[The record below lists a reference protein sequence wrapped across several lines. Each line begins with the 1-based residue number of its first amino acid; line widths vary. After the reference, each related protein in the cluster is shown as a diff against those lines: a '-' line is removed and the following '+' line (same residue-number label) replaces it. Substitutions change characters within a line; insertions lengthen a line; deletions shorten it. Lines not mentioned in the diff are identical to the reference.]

1 MKTIKA
7 VKSKTEKTAAATPTG
22 SPRRQTTVKPAT
34 TKAPAK
40 KTSRVITT
48 EVIASRAYILWEKAG
63 RPPGR
68 DVEYWLQAE
77 KELKES
83 SFAA

>member
-1 MKTIKA
+1 MKTIKSA
-7 VKSKTEKTAAATPTG
+7 KSRTEKNTITAPAA
-22 SPRRQTTVKPAT
+22 PRRTTIVKAT
-34 TKAPAK
+34 KAMAPAK
-40 KTSRVITT
+40 QPSRVVTT
-48 EVIASRAYILWEKAG
+48 EVIASRAYTLWEKAG
-63 RPPGR
+63 RPHGR